1 MDLALAP
8 RSVFSLPL
16 RLTCYLRLYDRAYA
30 ARRVRTRSARQLL
43 VEDRRSM
50 SKLERRQSKR
60 LADRESAAPYAKK
73 DAGASTGLT
82 SYMGAQSLDWDGDG
96 DIGEAKRRFV
106 TGPRPRAIPSAE
118 SFAPPASAAAAS
130 PLPSEP

>member
-1 MDLALAP
+1 
-8 RSVFSLPL
+8 
-16 RLTCYLRLYDRAYA
+16 
-30 ARRVRTRSARQLL
+30 
-43 VEDRRSM
+43 M

-82 SYMGAQSLDWDGDG
+82 SYTGAQSLDWDGDG

>member
-1 MDLALAP
+1 MSRLFFPCVLLA
-8 RSVFSLPL
+8 RL
-16 RLTCYLRLYDRAYA
+16 RL
-30 ARRVRTRSARQLL
+30 RRTPREKTRSARQLL
-43 VEDRRSM
+43 AEDRRSM

-60 LADRESAAPYAKK
+60 LSGRESAAPYAKK